1 LGETSGKNKLVINL
15 NGHMPKKLPKIVKY
29 IRNNPPEPVNYA
41 FQKNISY
48 SQMSIFR
55 SCPHRWKLQYKDKIK
70 RFTSSIHTV
79 FGTAVHEVMQHYLD
93 VAYEKSF
100 AFADRDIDMSELF
113 QEKYIAEYQKQY
125 KSNKNQHFS
134 DAAEMREFFED
145 GIAILEWF
153 KKKRSRYFSKKGT
166 YLVGCELPLVIAP
179 NKMVNNVLYMGY
191 LDVVTYHEGTDT
203 FKIIDIKTSTKGWND
218 YNKKDEEKQY
228 QLLLYKQYF
237 SEQYGIP
244 LDKIEIEFFILK
256 RKVLDA
262 DDENLLSPYQSY
274 RVQQFTPPSGK
285 IKLGRAK
292 TAINNFINECFNS
305 KGDIKDVEYPKS
317 PSSWNCRFCPYKED
331 KELCGAGLDF
341 I

>member
-1 LGETSGKNKLVINL
+1 MARKVPN
-15 NGHMPKKLPKIVKY
+15 IVKE
-29 IRNNPPEPVNYA
+29 IKNNPPPGINFA

-55 SCPHRWKLQYKDKIK
+55 GCPHRWKLQYKDKIK

-79 FGTAVHEVMQHYLD
+79 FGTAMHEVIQHYLD
-93 VAYEKSF
+93 VMFENSAAY
-100 AFADRDIDMSELF
+100 ADRSINMEEKF
-113 QEKYIAEYQKQY
+113 QESFIGEYNKQY
-125 KSNKNQHFS
+125 KTNKNSHFS
-134 DAAEMREFFED
+134 DATEMREFFED

-153 KKKRSRYFSKKGT
+153 KKKRSRYFKKKGT
-166 YLVGCELPLVIAP
+166 YLVGCEVPIIIAP
-179 NKMVNNVLYMGY
+179 NKMYNNVLYMGY
-191 LDVVTYHEGTDT
+191 LDVVTYHEATET

-218 YNKKDEEKQY
+218 YNKKDENKQF

-256 RKVLDA
+256 RKVLDM
-262 DDENLLSPYQSY
+262 DDEKLMSPYQAY

-285 IKLGRAK
+285 IKLGRARN
-292 TAINNFINECFNS
+292 AIEDFIHECFNS
-305 KGDIKDVEYPKS
+305 SGDIKDVIYPKT
-317 PSSWNCRFCPYKED
+317 PSKWTCNFCPYKEE

-341 I
+341 L

>member
-1 LGETSGKNKLVINL
+1 LVAINGKNSLA
-15 NGHMPKKLPKIVKY
+15 KKIPKIVKE
-29 IRNNPPEPVNYA
+29 IRNNPPSPINFA

-55 SCPHRWKLQYKDKIK
+55 GCPHRWKLQYKDKIK

-79 FGTAVHEVMQHYLD
+79 FGTAVHESMQHYLD

-100 AFADRDIDMSELF
+100 AAADREINIEDHF
-113 QEKYIAEYQKQY
+113 QNAYISEYQAQY
-125 KSNKNQHFS
+125 KKNNNEHFS
-134 DAAEMREFFED
+134 DASEMREFFED
-145 GIAILEWF
+145 GVAILEWF

-166 YLVGCELPLVIAP
+166 YLVGCELPIIIAP
-179 NKMVNNVLYMGY
+179 NKMYSNVLYMGY
-191 LDVVTYHEGTDT
+191 LDVVTYHEETET

-218 YNKKDEEKQY
+218 YAKKDEDKQY

-244 LDKIEIEFFILK
+244 LDKIEIEFMILK
-256 RKVLDA
+256 RKVLDI
-262 DDENLLSPYQSY
+262 DDENIMSPYQAY

-292 TAINNFINECFNS
+292 SAISDFINECFTSN
-305 KGDIKDVEYPKS
+305 GGIKEKTYPKT
-317 PSSWNCRFCPYKED
+317 PSKWTCNFCPYKEE
-331 KELCGAGLDF
+331 KELCGEG
-341 I
+341 IIY